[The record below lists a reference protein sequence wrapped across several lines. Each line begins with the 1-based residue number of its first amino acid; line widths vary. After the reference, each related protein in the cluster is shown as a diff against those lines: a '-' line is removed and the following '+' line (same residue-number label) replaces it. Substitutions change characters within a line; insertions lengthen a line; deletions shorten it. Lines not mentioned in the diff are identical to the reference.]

1 MAAELPTA
9 KSQLYTPPASFVPF
23 TSEQK
28 ELETAY
34 QTARFWL
41 VYGVT
46 FCVFRDK
53 LLSEMAVSV
62 KIWDILEW

>member
-9 KSQLYTPPASFVPF
+9 KSQLHSRPASFVPF

-34 QTARFWL
+34 RAQFADFFGFAEIRNRIFSVVEMLSSVTAF
-41 VYGVT
+41 
-46 FCVFRDK
+46 
-53 LLSEMAVSV
+53 
-62 KIWDILEW
+62 